1 MKFPVRVSD
10 VVRSLAGSGLVAA
23 VAFLCSRASHS
34 IYGGCRLRS
43 LRQFTQHNG
52 LNLMGIGV
60 ADLGEG
66 TADGFSRVAVR
77 ESEHRFQR
85 RLNRYLTQA
94 RVGNKVAVT

>member
-1 MKFPVRVSD
+1 VKFPVRVSD

-43 LRQFTQHNG
+43 PRQFTQHNG
-52 LNLMGIGV
+52 LNFMGIGV

-66 TADGFSRVAVR
+66 TVDGFSHVGVR
-77 ESEHRFQR
+77 EPDRWFGR
-85 RLNRYLTQA
+85 RLNGYPTPA